1 MGMIEVQAQL
11 SFDQFR
17 LGKHY
22 QVDGSDPRIQ
32 NQVYAGYFKVVNV
45 LGESLADPVPGG
57 DAAGDLDPG
66 VPGPKK
72 RTPSKKAKVTNEAD
86 HLRRE
91 GTDLRDL
98 SDDAPGQENG

>member
-1 MGMIEVQAQL
+1 MSIIEVQAQL

-32 NQVYAGYFKVVNV
+32 NQVYAGYFKIVNV
-45 LGESLADPVPGG
+45 PGEGVADPVSGG
-57 DAAGDLDPG
+57 DAAADLDPG

-72 RTPSKKAKVTNEAD
+72 GRKKTEKVTDEAD
-86 HLRRE
+86 HLRCE

-98 SDDAPGQENG
+98 KDVAPG